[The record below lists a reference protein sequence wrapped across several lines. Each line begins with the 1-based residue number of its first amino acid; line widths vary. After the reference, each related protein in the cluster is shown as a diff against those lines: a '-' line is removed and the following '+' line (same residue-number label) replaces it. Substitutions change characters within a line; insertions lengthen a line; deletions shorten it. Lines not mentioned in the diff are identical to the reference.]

1 MATLTKNTKTTKKT
15 TMKKSSGYVTV
26 KANIQQIPSGKYR
39 ARFTKDGRTIN
50 SPSFDTIRKAV
61 MWMNNYNKNN

>member
-15 TMKKSSGYVTV
+15 TTKKSSGYVTV
-26 KANIQQIPSGKYR
+26 RTNIQQIPSGKYR
-39 ARFTKDGRTIN
+39 VKLTRNGKTIN